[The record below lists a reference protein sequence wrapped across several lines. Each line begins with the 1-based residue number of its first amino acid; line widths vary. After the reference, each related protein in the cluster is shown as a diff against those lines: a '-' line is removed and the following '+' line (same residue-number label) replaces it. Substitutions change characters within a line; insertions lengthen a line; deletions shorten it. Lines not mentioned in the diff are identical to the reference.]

1 MAQDLA
7 PDLAG
12 KLTFEADKGAGRS
25 KWASGFLALLLIG
38 WMGSGYI
45 IPSEAAEDEVVDT
58 PAQTAIAVAV
68 MPSQAQDVQLV
79 LTAEGQSEPD
89 RATNIQAEIDGQVM
103 SVSAKR
109 GDLVTA
115 GQEIGR
121 IDAATIEAQLL
132 QAQTQQDQ
140 ATRDLNNA
148 IALQNRG
155 VATEDR
161 VSAARAAKAAA
172 DAAVTAATEQL
183 ENSII
188 RAPFAGRLN
197 DMTLDE
203 GEFVDAGSV
212 VAEVLDNDPL
222 TVVIQVPQ
230 QALSRIQMDQM
241 ANVRFITGEERPG
254 IVSFIGANAD
264 QQTRTFQV
272 EVTVDNPDSIM
283 PAGLSA
289 RIAIPTG
296 QARGHL
302 ISPAIL
308 SLGTNGDLGIKT
320 VQEDNTVAF
329 APIAIVRAQTD
340 GVWVTGLPETAQII
354 TVGQGFVNAG
364 DLVDP
369 RPAVDAQTADVSQ

>member
-1 MAQDLA
+1 MADDTH
-7 PDLAG
+7 PTLAG
-12 KLTFEADKGAGRS
+12 KLTFDGDKGAGRS
-25 KWASGFLALLLIG
+25 KWLAVFLALLLVG

-45 IPSEAAEDEVVDT
+45 LPSEAAVDEQADE
-58 PAQTAIAVAV
+58 PALRPITVAV

-89 RATNIQAEIDGQVM
+89 RATRIQAEAGGQVV
-103 SVSAKR
+103 SVLVGR
-109 GDLVTA
+109 GDLVEA

-121 IDAATIEAQLL
+121 VDAATVEAQLL
-132 QAQTQQDQ
+132 QAQTQQEQ
-140 ATRDLNNA
+140 ATRDLSNA
-148 IALQNRG
+148 IALQDRG

-161 VSAARAAKAAA
+161 VSGARAAKAAA
-172 DAAVTAATEQL
+172 DAAVTASQEQL
-183 ENSII
+183 ENTIV
-188 RAPFAGRLN
+188 RAPFSGRLN
-197 DMTLDE
+197 DLTIDE

-230 QALSRIQMDQM
+230 QALSRIQSGQ
-241 ANVRFITGEERPG
+241 AAEVEFITGEQRPG
-254 IVSFIGANAD
+254 TVSFIGANAD
-264 QQTRTFQV
+264 QQTRTFRV
-272 EVTVDNPDSIM
+272 EVTVDNPDSVM

-289 RIAIPTG
+289 RIAVPTG
-296 QARGHL
+296 QARGHF

-329 APIAIVRAQTD
+329 SPVAIVRAQPD
-340 GVWVTGLPETAQII
+340 GVWITGLPESTSII

-364 DLVDP
+364 DVVDP
-369 RPAVDAQTADVSQ
+369 RPIAADQTAVVSQ